1 MLAVLTVCH
10 QQDVADNGAVR
21 LRGDCRGGADKQAA
35 GFVEGG
41 EVEGV
46 GGNLDIGDDAM
57 LLVNGKLQLHPTPVK
72 LGGTLGGEGTPAT
85 IFPLVGGEIL
95 IQRLHLWTRN
105 YLAEGDL

>member
-1 MLAVLTVCH
+1 MLAVLTVWH

-46 GGNLDIGDDAM
+46 GGDLDIGDDTM
-57 LLVNGKLQLHPTPVK
+57 FLVNGKPQLHPTPVE
-72 LGGTLGGEGTPAT
+72 LGAVLSGEGTLAT

-95 IQRLHLWTRN
+95 IQSLHLWTRN